1 MSCEKEKLSVDDHC
15 GDATE
20 RWVYSYSAIPRVRET
35 TTKTETTT
43 TTSRAD
49 IEQETE
55 MEMETWTTEGKQI
68 SDVPTRVEFET
79 RPDTV
84 IQYWTPDRD
93 TIKLRR
99 DVSNTIPPI
108 EHRDGGFSAK
118 EPDLGRP
125 ITEEPLTSESEHVR
139 NYNPQHNDNIL
150 ASHLTTR
157 RETIAQ
163 TPEKGDLDNFLSLND
178 TTLRGVTVQAVS
190 SPDKTASTVSW
201 SASPDVVADFPE
213 AKSRVASLNPLQR
226 SCHPEHSAS
235 LPDKQEQCLVAQE
248 EKPNEMRKDI
258 APSLSQLLLPNT
270 SSSAAGGVATR
281 DLLRIQIETSRTSKD
296 DSNHTSGSYTFYL
309 PVSLMLQREIEMQEA
324 ARINRIGQDRWST
337 SRIFRMWRKQQ
348 RERNKLNA
356 SSSTTELTIHLT
368 PEVSLQNSSRSCSPF
383 RWKSWLTTCI
393 RAFYNTGSLRIP
405 DSCQG
410 DDILLALEY
419 FGILTASAEM
429 FVFESALAF
438 ERIQSWSRYFTF
450 RTELAETLL
459 EAYDDAEEQEQQ
471 QRSVVGDDNE
481 EDEIDYDRARALF
494 LRSSSKAR
502 IWVLEEREERL
513 LANPAL
519 YVDGIAAKSLPVRTE
534 SGLYG
539 LFSEQ
544 KFNIEDSRNRKYD
557 DEEEE
562 KEEDEDFQS
571 AQRLPNRLRLDFCEY
586 VLQSLP
592 PRTAIHFN
600 LENVEIIPS
609 PLHVSSRSS
618 RFELKPVIRIEPASN
633 ITVHNSLTKASTFES
648 FNAGLMTEIPES
660 SMRSVSMGSTRS
672 RVDPIAASKAS
683 PAGSGGRWKMSE
695 SSTHNS
701 PHTKTLAGEG
711 ISPVTT
717 DVYGNHSPLAQ
728 KVLFLE
734 EILHQQPQLHD
745 EVQASQELNF
755 RIPQRRMLEDPTS
768 PTSIRVFRED
778 TGQTSANAL
787 ATRHREEERKA
798 MKCMAD
804 REAAPITYI
813 NTELGD
819 LRSVTSVLSEPVIDI
834 PGVVYGMKA
843 AKPRLSKGMPKN
855 DEEMVTGKAEDKEM
869 LAEAAR
875 RIIQNRICKG
885 AGSSDRRIIEM
896 ASPPEKQPLDEQQTK
911 PNYGASSVIHD
922 SVRDAEVAPS
932 MAEWRDVA
940 AEQEEMVYIQHG
952 ANEQHRDVAL
962 DTRSTIPADD
972 PFGSWGHVLASVC
985 EAVTPAPPSNNSSS
999 SPTRAFSVTL
1009 RNGQLVQQPMES
1021 TKEIDDQPFT
1031 GCPCRQ
1037 DPSTALEEDGTSSW
1051 VPSNSVPDV
1060 VKEETLG
1067 EKPTHDEFLD
1077 RARQMGIDISNQFDA
1092 FMKMA
1097 FDATMDV
1104 QQASKGFLATIPEE
1118 MPEIS
1123 LAISEKPLEITTK
1136 KKPVSNDPYAIPK
1149 SQSFDSDV
1157 LAEASV
1163 PLPPHQ
1169 PRRLRSKMSV
1179 ARKKNSPNRP
1189 QPIHSKKNKGY
1200 PSHDYSVSSL
1210 SEVSSRRVSE
1220 QHRDDR
1226 KMLT

>member
-15 GDATE
+15 GDAKE
-20 RWVYSYSAIPRVRET
+20 RWLYSYSTIPRVRET
-35 TTKTETTT
+35 TTKTETS
-43 TTSRAD
+43 TTSIRRAD
-49 IEQETE
+49 IEKETE

-79 RPDTV
+79 NPDAV

-108 EHRDGGFSAK
+108 EHRDGGFSAM
-118 EPDLGRP
+118 EHDLGRP

-139 NYNPQHNDNIL
+139 NYNTQHNDNIL
-150 ASHLTTR
+150 STHLTSTR
-157 RETIAQ
+157 RENIVQ
-163 TPEKGDLDNFLSLND
+163 TPVKGDLDNFLSLND
-178 TTLRGVTVQAVS
+178 TTVRGVTVQAMS

-201 SASPDVVADFPE
+201 SASPDVVADFPG
-213 AKSRVASLNPLQR
+213 AKSRSASLNPLQR
-226 SCHPEHSAS
+226 PCHPKHSVS
-235 LPDKQEQCLVAQE
+235 LPNKQELCLVAQE
-248 EKPNEMRKDI
+248 EKPNEMGKDV
-258 APSLSQLLLPNT
+258 APSLSQLSVPNT
-270 SSSAAGGVATR
+270 SSSAAGGVASR

-296 DSNHTSGSYTFYL
+296 DSNQTSDSHTFYL

-356 SSSTTELTIHLT
+356 SSTTEMTIHLT

-471 QRSVVGDDNE
+471 QRSVVGDGNE

-494 LRSSSKAR
+494 LRSSAKAR
-502 IWVLEEREERL
+502 IWVLEEQEERL
-513 LANPAL
+513 LANPAF

-534 SGLYG
+534 GGLYR

-544 KFNIEDSRNRKYD
+544 KFNIEDLRNRKYD
-557 DEEEE
+557 DE
-562 KEEDEDFQS
+562 DEDFQS
-571 AQRLPNRLRLDFCEY
+571 TQRLPNRLRLDFCEY

-600 LENVEIIPS
+600 LENVEIIAS

-633 ITVHNSLTKASTFES
+633 KTVHNSLIKASTFES
-648 FNAGLMTEIPES
+648 FNAGLMTEIPERS
-660 SMRSVSMGSTRS
+660 IRSVSMGSTRS

-683 PAGSGGRWKMSE
+683 SAGSGGRWKMSE

-734 EILHQQPQLHD
+734 EILHQQPRLHD
-745 EVQASQELNF
+745 EGQASQELNF

-768 PTSIRVFRED
+768 PTSIRVFRGED
-778 TGQTSANAL
+778 TGQTSANAFD
-787 ATRHREEERKA
+787 TRHREEEKKA
-798 MKCMAD
+798 MKCRAD

-834 PGVVYGMKA
+834 PGVVCGMKA
-843 AKPRLSKGMPKN
+843 SNPRLSKGIPKQ
-855 DEEMVTGKAEDKEM
+855 DEEMVTGEAEDKEM

-875 RIIQNRICKG
+875 RIIQNRICKE
-885 AGSSDRRIIEM
+885 AGSSERRITKLT
-896 ASPPEKQPLDEQQTK
+896 SPPEKQPLDEQQTK
-911 PNYGASSVIHD
+911 PNCGASSVIYD

-940 AEQEEMVYIQHG
+940 AEQEEMVDLQHG

-962 DTRSTIPADD
+962 DTRSAIPADD

-985 EAVTPAPPSNNSSS
+985 EAVTPAPSSNNGSS

-1021 TKEIDDQPFT
+1021 TKEIDDQPFA

-1037 DPSTALEEDGTSSW
+1037 DPSTALEEEAGTSSW
-1051 VPSNSVPDV
+1051 IPANSVPDV

-1123 LAISEKPLEITTK
+1123 LAVSEKPLEITTK

-1169 PRRLRSKMSV
+1169 PRRLRSKMTV